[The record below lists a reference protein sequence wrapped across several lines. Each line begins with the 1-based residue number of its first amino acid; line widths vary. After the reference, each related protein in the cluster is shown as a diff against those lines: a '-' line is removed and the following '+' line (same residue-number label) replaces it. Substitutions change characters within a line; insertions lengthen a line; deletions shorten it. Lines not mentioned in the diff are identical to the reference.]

1 VFLKEKKVFTVAAL
15 ISMALFLSGCAG
27 LSQGRRRVSAEE
39 GSLIPEGGVSLEVA
53 AAFRFDD
60 IPVPIGFKID
70 QFGSFAFQTEYTR
83 VGLLKYKGRANPDKV
98 VAFYKDQM
106 PLYGWALVNI
116 IEYGKR
122 IINFEKEGQSCIITI
137 EPTGSKTILTIA
149 ISPKSEIK

>member
-1 VFLKEKKVFTVAAL
+1 MFLRVEGIFKVLVLISAIVFL
-15 ISMALFLSGCAG
+15 SSCAG
-27 LSQGRRRVSAEE
+27 LFEARRKAPAEE
-39 GSLIPEGGVSLEVA
+39 EAEVSEEMPLEIA
-53 AAFRFDD
+53 ATFRFDD
-60 IPVPIGFKID
+60 IPVPSDFRID
-70 QFGSFAFQTEYTR
+70 RLGSFAFQTEYSR

-137 EPTGSKTILTIA
+137 ESTRTKTILTIA
-149 ISPKSEIK
+149 ASPKSKIK